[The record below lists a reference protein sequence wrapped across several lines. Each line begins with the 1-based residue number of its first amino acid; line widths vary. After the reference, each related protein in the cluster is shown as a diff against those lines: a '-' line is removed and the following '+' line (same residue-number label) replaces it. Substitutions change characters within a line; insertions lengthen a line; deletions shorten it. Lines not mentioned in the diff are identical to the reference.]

1 MAEAFGD
8 YVVYEQLGVGGMAT
22 VHRAEQRGIAGFS
35 KQVALK
41 RMLPSAAS
49 NASLVRSFI
58 REAQLASHMRHGNVA
73 QTYDLGKVGDVYF
86 IAMELVT
93 GRNLR
98 EILKHCASVAGNMPL
113 PIAMNIV
120 NQIADALDYAHN
132 LCDESGAPLGIIHR
146 DVSPSNIIVGE
157 GGTVKLIDFGIA
169 KAKGQGQTT
178 LAGTIKGKFSYLA
191 PEALFG
197 HVDARSDLFALG
209 VIAYE
214 LLTNRPLFQGKDDM
228 DTLTRVKDMPIPPPS
243 RHNPQ
248 VPAEIDNIIMTALE
262 RDAEK
267 RWQRATAMRQALTTE
282 TKRVSLIA
290 HNQEVID
297 WIDSAF
303 ARSQFDA
310 DSEPSI
316 SISSNTMEL
325 AQGSPAQEVPDDFL
339 TAGDSLATTV
349 KPSTSRPFQAQDPGW
364 SDVSTADRMNQPAH
378 REHGFDVSTITDRPA
393 KSLESTDVDWNAPS
407 AVQTMADRP
416 SAVAAADWNAPSAVE
431 TRADRPAS
439 VSEWHGASDV
449 DTNPQRPSSPH
460 VVQRTPQPLR
470 PVPALSRMSSAPP
483 TVPTRPTPQPMNAQR
498 PSQPHMEQRPSQPY
512 EQQRSS
518 QPHPEQRPS
527 SQPPVDQHDPQRPSQ
542 PQFAQH
548 DPRPSQP
555 HLVPRS
561 SIVPTLLG
569 TTNDA
574 QRPSQPMPA
583 LRAPSPQ
590 LPARPTPQPMPAQLP
605 PLGAV
610 PSGARTL
617 PNMQLDSDAAATDVK
632 VSASAV
638 LHEQDVGA
646 VLSDLEQRSS
656 VIPNPAASAAR
667 THPVAPRDPGTSFL
681 LAVLVLI
688 AAGGAAAVVY
698 FALPYLT

>member
-41 RMLPSAAS
+41 RMLPSAAA

-58 REAQLASHMRHGNVA
+58 REAQLASHMRHANVA
-73 QTYDLGKVGDVYF
+73 QTYDLGKVGEVYF
-86 IAMELVT
+86 IAMELVP

-98 EILKHCASVAGNMPL
+98 VILKHCASVAGNMPL

-191 PEALFG
+191 PETLFG
-197 HVDARSDLFALG
+197 NVDARSDLFALG

-243 RHNPQ
+243 RHNSQ

-262 RDAEK
+262 RDPEK

-297 WIDSAF
+297 WIEMAF
-303 ARSQFDA
+303 SRSQFDG
-310 DSEPSI
+310 DSEPNI
-316 SISSNTMEL
+316 SISNHTTEL

-349 KPSTSRPFQAQDPGW
+349 KPSTSRPIQAQDPGW
-364 SDVSTADRMNQPAH
+364 QFQSDGSMADRMNQPAH
-378 REHGFDVSTITDRPA
+378 RDHGFDVPTISDRPA
-393 KSLESTDVDWNAPS
+393 KSLETTDVDWNAPS

-416 SAVAAADWNAPSAVE
+416 SAVHPKVDRPPSA
-431 TRADRPAS
+431 
-439 VSEWHGASDV
+439 SEWHGSSTV
-449 DTNPQRPSSPH
+449 ETNPQRPSSPH
-460 VVQRTPQPLR
+460 VVQRTPPQPLR
-470 PVPALSRMSSAPP
+470 PVPALSRMASAPP
-483 TVPTRPTPQPMNAQR
+483 TAPMRPTPQPHEAQRPPQSRPSSSPPPMRPTPQTHEAQR
-498 PSQPHMEQRPSQPY
+498 PSQPQMAQPHEAQRA
-512 EQQRSS
+512 S
-518 QPHPEQRPS
+518 QPHMA
-527 SQPPVDQHDPQRPSQ
+527 QPQEPQRPSQ
-542 PQFAQH
+542 PHVVQ
-548 DPRPSQP
+548 
-555 HLVPRS
+555 RS
-561 SIVPTLLG
+561 SQVPTLLG
-569 TTNDA
+569 TNDA
-574 QRPSQPMPA
+574 QRPSQSMPA
-583 LRAPSPQ
+583 QRASSPQ
-590 LPARPTPQPMPAQLP
+590 HPTRPSQPMPAQLP
-605 PLGAV
+605 PVGIV

-617 PNMQLDSDAAATDVK
+617 PHMQLDSDAAATDVK

-638 LHEQDVGA
+638 LHEQDVGD

-656 VIPNPAASAAR
+656 VIQNPASSAAR
-667 THPVAPRDPGTSFL
+667 TTHPVAPHEPGTSFL
-681 LAVLVLI
+681 LALLVLI